1 MNINIIAVTIKTVRV
16 AFVSQAAECLPHC
29 QVNPSLDEDHGHLPS
44 EKKQLVIYSVQRDE
58 QNDWHYADNIFK
70 CIYLK
75 VDFSILTQI
84 SLQFIPNVQLRISQ
98 HWFR

>member
-44 EKKQLVIYSVQRDE
+44 EKKHNLLSIVCRGMNKMNNIMQTTYS
-58 QNDWHYADNIFK
+58 NAFTWK
-70 CIYLK
+70 
-75 VDFSILTQI
+75 
-84 SLQFIPNVQLRISQ
+84 
-98 HWFR
+98 